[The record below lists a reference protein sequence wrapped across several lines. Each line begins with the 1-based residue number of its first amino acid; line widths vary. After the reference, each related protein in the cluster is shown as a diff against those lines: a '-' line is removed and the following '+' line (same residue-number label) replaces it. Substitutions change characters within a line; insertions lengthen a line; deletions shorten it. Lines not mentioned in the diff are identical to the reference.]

1 MLMMLGFDIVINKL
15 RSEFRIIYFDRIV
28 VGFEG

>member
-1 MLMMLGFDIVINKL
+1 MLMMLGFDIVIKW
-15 RSEFRIIYFDRIV
+15 EFRIIYFDRIV